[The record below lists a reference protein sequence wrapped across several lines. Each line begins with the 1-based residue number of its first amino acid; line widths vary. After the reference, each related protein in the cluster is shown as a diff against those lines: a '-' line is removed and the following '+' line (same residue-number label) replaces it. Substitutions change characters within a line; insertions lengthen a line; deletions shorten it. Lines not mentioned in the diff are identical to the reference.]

1 MGCMQSFITSLA
13 FVKLSEFPTTTHV
26 MSAYPRDYRWLRLS
40 LLLPPS
46 GHFRPKISKIRC
58 IIARICLQNHDPTD
72 FGVHPFFQ
80 RIHPLSQEM
89 SLAHCELV
97 ARSFQKDIFEKK
109 NRKSGK
115 VDYSS
120 LRSQNSKKI
129 FCCSKIYSSYPSP
142 ICLKM

>member
-1 MGCMQSFITSLA
+1 MPVYVFKIMTRLILVFI
-13 FVKLSEFPTTTHV
+13 
-26 MSAYPRDYRWLRLS
+26 
-40 LLLPPS
+40 
-46 GHFRPKISKIRC
+46 
-58 IIARICLQNHDPTD
+58 
-72 FGVHPFFQ
+72 PFFQ

-120 LRSQNSKKI
+120 LRSQNSKKKSFAVQKYI
-129 FCCSKIYSSYPSP
+129 LHTLPPFA
-142 ICLKM
+142 